1 MAFSLQ
7 ECTSLEVCI
16 RCIDACGLL
25 ESIAAVA
32 LEQGNSLRQLEG
44 ESQLLDGGFGAFYD
58 LQIDGNI
65 RML

>member
-1 MAFSLQ
+1 MY
-7 ECTSLEVCI
+7 